1 MKENEDVFEYEW
13 YRQYLGVGEYVKW
26 SGAPEKRGSFNPI
39 YLFVIPFMLV
49 WCFSVV
55 TGTVDIIRDIISG
68 EGEVIELFFMIPFWV
83 GGVFMIIAIFIA
95 PAVTRRNTKY
105 AVTNK
110 RVIEKCGKRVNM
122 ISLDPM
128 PNVQVNVGGKRGIGS
143 VTVGSDNVYVN
154 DGPRFMSFNRG
165 RTGITLSDIK
175 DPTKVYD
182 MIVSGR

>member
-1 MKENEDVFEYEW
+1 M
-13 YRQYLGVGEYVKW
+13 
-26 SGAPEKRGSFNPI
+26 
-39 YLFVIPFMLV
+39 
-49 WCFSVV
+49 
-55 TGTVDIIRDIISG
+55 
-68 EGEVIELFFMIPFWV
+68 IELVFMIPFWV
-83 GGVFMIIAIFIA
+83 GGIFMIVAIFIA

-128 PNVQVNVGGKRGIGS
+128 PNVQVNVRGKRGIGS
-143 VTVGSDNVYVN
+143 VTVGADNVYVN